1 MADAP
6 RPGTGRHLAF
16 MSPLSGERADRL
28 AADLARRRPGT
39 VLDLG
44 CGWGELLLRILA
56 LAPGARGT
64 GVDEHEHDVTRGRA
78 NAAERG
84 LAERATFVHGPAKE
98 HLSSADVV
106 ISVGAY
112 HALGSITEALREL
125 RALLHPGGRL
135 LFAAEFWEQPPTAA
149 RLALMWP
156 GMTADDC
163 TDLAGL
169 VDAAI
174 AAGFRPLR
182 IETATRGE
190 WEEFESGL
198 AADREE
204 WLIGNPDHPEAAEI
218 RAALDSQRSIWLRGH
233 RDLMGFAYLTL
244 G

>member
-6 RPGTGRHLAF
+6 RPGTGTRLAF
-16 MSPLSGERADRL
+16 MSPLCGERADRL
-28 AADLARRRPGT
+28 AADLARQQPKT

-44 CGWGELLLRILA
+44 CGWGELLLRVLA
-56 LAPGARGT
+56 RAPGARGI
-64 GVDEHEHDVTRGRA
+64 GVDAHEHDVTRGRA
-78 NAAERG
+78 NAVERG
-84 LAERATFVHGPAKE
+84 LADRAAFVEGPARE

-112 HALGSITEALREL
+112 HALGSIAEALREL
-125 RALLHPGGRL
+125 RGLVHPGGRL
-135 LFAAEFWEQPPTAA
+135 LFAAEFWEQPPSEE

-163 TDLAGL
+163 TDLPGL
-169 VDAAI
+169 VDAAV

-204 WLIGNPDHPEAAEI
+204 WLIAHPDHPEAVEV
-218 RAALDSQRSIWLRGH
+218 RAALDSQRAIWLRGH
-233 RDLMGFAYLTL
+233 RGLMGFAYLTL